1 MGLAL
6 GSYKS
11 FIRNDT
17 KNILHH
23 DSTYTDHW
31 VIGFIYSRISAF
43 EGYDLTNT
51 PSGWRY

>member
-1 MGLAL
+1 MGLVP

-17 KNILHH
+17 KNIVHH

-43 EGYDLTNT
+43 EEYDLTNT